1 MNEKL
6 DAYLDKQRKFVSLVK
21 DVQIN
26 LNSKEYKKQ
35 GYTFNEYI
43 KLKWNISQ
51 AQAYRY
57 IMCAKVIDQLEE
69 FEIKPSYESLC
80 KSLNNVAKTP
90 IHMKLLWSTIILKTN
105 GIPDSVN
112 STHINQYWK
121 DLCMDEKYSHICHYE
136 DEESIRSKIEIS
148 LSKLSN
154 IKKHKRST
162 QIEDESDEPQ
172 LNKKK
177 SESNISKISF
187 TQRLSKSDNNINE
200 SSKIGKTIIHS
211 GHTLNTFNSSLSLV
225 NNYNSSVSNNELL
238 MNDTSLT
245 PNHPYDISSS
255 ETLYDKPVRNELDDP
270 FQPPENI
277 ITYYQEQQLQ
287 PFQPQSQQIQL
298 VSLVSPQQF
307 QQQSQSQSPLQSS
320 LQLQSQPQSPLQ
332 SSLQLQSQPQSP
344 LQSSLQL
351 QSQPQ
356 SPLQSSLQLQ
366 SQSQSPLQSSLQL
379 QSQSQSPLQSS
390 LQLQSQS
397 QSPLQSSLQLQSQSQ
412 SLFQL
417 QSLSLSLIQSQQ
429 QNQQQNEQ
437 QNQQ

>member
-1 MNEKL
+1 LIVEKKKKINEKL
-6 DAYLDKQRKFVSLVK
+6 EAYLYKQRNFVSLVK

-57 IMCAKVIDQLEE
+57 LMCAKVIDQLEE

-90 IHMKLLWSTIILKTN
+90 THMKLLWSTIILKTN

-307 QQQSQSQSPLQSS
+307 QQQSQSQSS
-320 LQLQSQPQSPLQ
+320 
-332 SSLQLQSQPQSP
+332 
-344 LQSSLQL
+344 
-351 QSQPQ
+351 
-356 SPLQSSLQLQ
+356 LQ
-366 SQSQSPLQSSLQL
+366 SQSQSPLQSSLQS

>member
-1 MNEKL
+1 
-6 DAYLDKQRKFVSLVK
+6 
-21 DVQIN
+21 
-26 LNSKEYKKQ
+26 
-35 GYTFNEYI
+35 
-43 KLKWNISQ
+43 
-51 AQAYRY
+51 
-57 IMCAKVIDQLEE
+57 MCAKVIDQLEE

-238 MNDTSLT
+238 MNDASLT

-307 QQQSQSQSPLQSS
+307 QQQSQSQSS
-320 LQLQSQPQSPLQ
+320 LQSQSQSQSPLQ
-332 SSLQLQSQPQSP
+332 SS
-344 LQSSLQL
+344 
-351 QSQPQ
+351 
-356 SPLQSSLQLQ
+356 LQ

>member
-57 IMCAKVIDQLEE
+57 LMCAKVIDQLEE

-90 IHMKLLWSTIILKTN
+90 THMKLLWSTIILKTN

-307 QQQSQSQSPLQSS
+307 QQQSQSQSS
-320 LQLQSQPQSPLQ
+320 LQSQSQSPLQ
-332 SSLQLQSQPQSP
+332 SSLQS
-344 LQSSLQL
+344 
-351 QSQPQ
+351 
-356 SPLQSSLQLQ
+356 Q

>member
-57 IMCAKVIDQLEE
+57 LMCAKVIDQLEE

-90 IHMKLLWSTIILKTN
+90 THMKLLWSTIILKTN

-307 QQQSQSQSPLQSS
+307 QQQSQSQSS
-320 LQLQSQPQSPLQ
+320 
-332 SSLQLQSQPQSP
+332 
-344 LQSSLQL
+344 
-351 QSQPQ
+351 
-356 SPLQSSLQLQ
+356 LQ
-366 SQSQSPLQSSLQL
+366 SQSQSPLQSSLQS